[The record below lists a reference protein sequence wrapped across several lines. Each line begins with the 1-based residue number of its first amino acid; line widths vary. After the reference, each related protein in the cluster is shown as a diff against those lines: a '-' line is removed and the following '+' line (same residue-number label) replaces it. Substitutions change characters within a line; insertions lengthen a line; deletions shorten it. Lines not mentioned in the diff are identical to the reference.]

1 MTPRAEN
8 PSNARVGVGDLVAW
22 DGGVLL
28 IGRANRVI
36 PPHAHQA
43 IQVAFGYA
51 APVGLR
57 TSEDEPWTAYP
68 LGIVASRQPHSM
80 DATSSTYNAVIF
92 VEPETA
98 LGRAISERYL
108 ERGVA
113 SVDDVDTRA
122 ACAQLFA
129 TWLGG
134 TTKANLIAGAMGVT
148 ATLARDVVPVAV
160 TDERIL
166 RATEYIRAHLAG
178 DVTLDDVAAQVFLS
192 PGRFRHLFVEQT
204 GMGLRPYV
212 LWRRF
217 ILAWDLLTQGESIS
231 TAAHRAGFADSA
243 HFTRTSNQ
251 MFGFPP
257 SLLQVDAGAPVQRPP
272 D

>member
-1 MTPRAEN
+1 MATP
-8 PSNARVGVGDLVAW
+8 VGVGDLVAW
-22 DGGVLL
+22 QGGVLL
-28 IGRANRVI
+28 IGRANRII
-36 PPHAHQA
+36 PSHSHQA
-43 IQVAFGYA
+43 IQVVFGYA
-51 APVGLR
+51 GPVGLR
-57 TSEDEPWTAYP
+57 TTDDEAWTAYP

-80 DATSSTYNAVIF
+80 DATASTYNAVVF

-98 LGRAISERYL
+98 LGRALTERYL
-108 ERGVA
+108 TRGVA
-113 SVDDVDTRA
+113 SVDDAHIREV
-122 ACAQLFA
+122 CADLFS

-134 TTKANLIAGAMGVT
+134 TSKERLIAGATQVIAALAKDVAPVT
-148 ATLARDVVPVAV
+148 V

-166 RATEYIRAHLAG
+166 RATEYIGAHLGGSVA
-178 DVTLDDVAAQVFLS
+178 LDDVAAQVFLS

-217 ILAWDLLTQGESIS
+217 ILAWDLLAQGESIS

-243 HFTRTSNQ
+243 HFTRTSHQ

-257 SLLQVDAGAPVQRPP
+257 SLLQVDAGAAGAATPPPQR
-272 D
+272 

>member
-1 MTPRAEN
+1 MATP
-8 PSNARVGVGDLVAW
+8 VGVGDLVAW

-28 IGRANRVI
+28 IGRANRIV

-43 IQVAFGYA
+43 IQVVFGYA
-51 APVGLR
+51 GAVGLR
-57 TSEDEPWTAYP
+57 TDEDEEWTAYP

-80 DATSSTYNAVIF
+80 DATGSTYNAVVFI
-92 VEPETA
+92 EPETA
-98 LGRAISERYL
+98 LGRALTERYL
-108 ERGVA
+108 QRGVV
-113 SVDDVDTRA
+113 SVDDAETRR
-122 ACAQLFA
+122 ACADLFSM
-129 TWLGG
+129 WLGG
-134 TTKANLIAGAMGVT
+134 TSKERLMAGAKQVI
-148 ATLARDVVPVAV
+148 ATLAKDATSTLV

-178 DVTLDDVAAQVFLS
+178 SVALDDVAAHVFLS

-217 ILAWDLLTQGESIS
+217 ILAWDLLAQGESIS

-243 HFTRTSNQ
+243 HFTRTSHQ

-257 SLLQVDAGAPVQRPP
+257 SLLQVDAGSPGQRPQH
-272 D
+272 

>member
-1 MTPRAEN
+1 MTTP
-8 PSNARVGVGDLVAW
+8 VGVGDLVAW

-36 PPHAHQA
+36 PTHAHQA

-51 APVGLR
+51 GPVGLR
-57 TSEDEPWTAYP
+57 TNDDEDWKAYP

-80 DATSSTYNAVIF
+80 DATAATYNAVIF

-98 LGRAISERYL
+98 LGRAISERFL
-108 ERGVA
+108 TRGLA
-113 SVDDVDTRA
+113 SVDEAGVRA
-122 ACAQLFA
+122 ACVDLFA
-129 TWLGG
+129 SWLGG
-134 TTKANLIAGAMGVT
+134 TSRMHLINGATRVVAAL
-148 ATLARDVVPVAV
+148 ATDIAPAIV

-166 RATEYIRAHLAG
+166 RATEYIRTHLDA
-178 DVTLDDVAAQVFLS
+178 DVRLDDVASHVFLS

-217 ILAWDLLTQGESIS
+217 ILAWDVLARGESIS

-257 SLLQVDAGAPVQRPP
+257 SLLQVDAGPVTLPS
-272 D
+272 

>member
-1 MTPRAEN
+1 MTTP
-8 PSNARVGVGDLVAW
+8 VGVGDLVAW

-36 PPHAHQA
+36 PTHAHQA

-51 APVGLR
+51 GPVGLR
-57 TSEDEPWTAYP
+57 TTEDEDWTAYP

-80 DATSSTYNAVIF
+80 DATAATYNAVIF

-98 LGRAISERYL
+98 LGRALSERYL
-108 ERGVA
+108 ERGLA
-113 SVDDVDTRA
+113 SVDDTAVRA
-122 ACAQLFA
+122 SCADLFA

-134 TTKANLIAGAMGVT
+134 TSKERLIAGATRVVAG
-148 ATLARDVVPVAV
+148 LASDVAPAIL

-166 RATEYIRAHLAG
+166 RATEYIRTHLDG
-178 DVTLDDVAAQVFLS
+178 DVSLDEVAAQVFLS

-217 ILAWDLLTQGESIS
+217 ILAWDQLARGESIS
-231 TAAHRAGFADSA
+231 TAAHRAGFADAA

-257 SLLQVDAGAPVQRPP
+257 SLLQVAAGPTTPP
-272 D
+272 S

>member
-1 MTPRAEN
+1 MATP
-8 PSNARVGVGDLVAW
+8 VGVGDLVAW
-22 DGGVLL
+22 EGGVLL

-36 PPHAHQA
+36 PFHSHQA
-43 IQVAFGYA
+43 IQVVFGYA
-51 APVGLR
+51 GRVGLR
-57 TSEDEPWTAYP
+57 TSDDETWTAYP

-80 DATSSTYNAVIF
+80 DATASTYNAVIF

-98 LGRAISERYL
+98 LGRALAERYL
-108 ERGVA
+108 HRGVV
-113 SVDDVDTRA
+113 SIDDPDTRV
-122 ACAQLFA
+122 ACADLFS

-134 TTKANLIAGAMGVT
+134 TSRERLVAGANRVV
-148 ATLARDVVPVAV
+148 ATLAKDITPAKV

-166 RATEYIRAHLAG
+166 RATEYIRAHLG
-178 DVTLDDVAAQVFLS
+178 RSVTLDDVAAHVFLS

-217 ILAWDLLTQGESIS
+217 ILAWDLLTKGESVS
-231 TAAHRAGFADSA
+231 TAAHSAGFADAA

-257 SLLQVDAGAPVQRPP
+257 SLLQVDAGAPTPGPP
-272 D
+272 R

>member
-1 MTPRAEN
+1 MPTPL
-8 PSNARVGVGDLVAW
+8 GTGDLVAW

-36 PPHAHQA
+36 PLHAHQA
-43 IQVAFGYA
+43 IQIAFGYA
-51 APVGLR
+51 APVALR
-57 TSEDEPWTAYP
+57 TADADAWTACP
-68 LGIVASRQPHSM
+68 LGIIPSRQPHSM
-80 DATSSTYNAVIF
+80 DATASTYNVVIL
-92 VEPETA
+92 VEPETRV
-98 LGRAISERYL
+98 GRALAARHL
-108 ERGVA
+108 HGGLA
-113 SVDDVDTRA
+113 SVDDPAVRT
-122 ACAQLFA
+122 ACTDIFS
-129 TWLGG
+129 TWLAG
-134 TTKANLIAGAMGVT
+134 TTKDRLIEAASHVVRALTQGVESATVT
-148 ATLARDVVPVAV
+148 A

-166 RATEYIRAHLAG
+166 RATAYIREHLQVN
-178 DVTLDDVAAQVFLS
+178 VTLDEVAAHVFLS

-231 TAAHRAGFADSA
+231 AAAHRAGFADAA

-257 SLLQVDAGAPVQRPP
+257 SLLQVMAGPTPAPAPDPARPP
-272 D
+272 T

>member
-1 MTPRAEN
+1 VDPVSSWPR
-8 PSNARVGVGDLVAW
+8 RV
-22 DGGVLL
+22 
-28 IGRANRVI
+28 
-36 PPHAHQA
+36 
-43 IQVAFGYA
+43 
-51 APVGLR
+51 AP
-57 TSEDEPWTAYP
+57 T
-68 LGIVASRQPHSM
+68 HSL
-80 DATSSTYNAVIF
+80 DATSSTYNAVIL

-98 LGRAISERYL
+98 LGRSLTEQYL
-108 ERGVA
+108 QHGVA
-113 SVDDVDTRA
+113 SADDADARI
-122 ACAQLFA
+122 ACADLFS
-129 TWLGG
+129 TWLSGAS
-134 TTKANLIAGAMGVT
+134 KERLITGATRVISALAHGV
-148 ATLARDVVPVAV
+148 APAIV

-166 RATEYIRAHLAG
+166 RATEYIRTHLSGSVA
-178 DVTLDDVAAQVFLS
+178 LDDVAAHVFLS

-243 HFTRTSNQ
+243 HFTRTSHQ

-257 SLLQVDAGAPVQRPP
+257 SLLHVSAG

>member
-1 MTPRAEN
+1 MTTP
-8 PSNARVGVGDLVAW
+8 VGVGDLVAW

-28 IGRANRVI
+28 IGRANRIV

-51 APVGLR
+51 GPVGLR
-57 TSEDEPWTAYP
+57 TDEDHPWTAYP

-80 DATSSTYNAVIF
+80 DATASTYNAVIF
-92 VEPETA
+92 VEPETP
-98 LGRAISERYL
+98 LGRALTERYL
-108 ERGVA
+108 TRGVA
-113 SVDDVDTRA
+113 SVDDPTVRTL
-122 ACAQLFA
+122 CADLFA

-134 TTKANLIAGAMGVT
+134 TAKANLITGATRVI
-148 ATLARDVVPVAV
+148 AALAQDVAPTVV

-166 RATEYIRAHLAG
+166 RAIEFIRARLDASLA
-178 DVTLDDVAAQVFLS
+178 LDDVAAHVFLS

-217 ILAWDLLTQGESIS
+217 ILAWDQLAHGESIS
-231 TAAHRAGFADSA
+231 TAAHRAGFADAA

-257 SLLQVDAGAPVQRPP
+257 SLLQVDRGPATPP
-272 D
+272 P

>member
-1 MTPRAEN
+1 MSAQ
-8 PSNARVGVGDLVAW
+8 VGVGDLVAW

-28 IGRANRVI
+28 IGRANRII
-36 PPHAHQA
+36 PPHSHQA
-43 IQVAFGYA
+43 IQVVFGYA
-51 APVGLR
+51 GPVGLR
-57 TSEDEPWTAYP
+57 TSEQEPWTAYP

-80 DATSSTYNAVIF
+80 DATASTYNAVIF

-98 LGRAISERYL
+98 LGRCLTERYL
-108 ERGVA
+108 EHGVA
-113 SVDDVDTRA
+113 SADDVDTRT
-122 ACAQLFA
+122 ACADLFS

-134 TTKANLIAGAMGVT
+134 TTKDRLITGATRVIS
-148 ATLARDVVPVAV
+148 TLAKDVVPAAV

-166 RATEYIRAHLAG
+166 RATEYIRAHLSGSVA
-178 DVTLDDVAAQVFLS
+178 LDDVAAEVFLS

-217 ILAWDLLTQGESIS
+217 ILAWDLLAQGQSIS
-231 TAAHRAGFADSA
+231 TAAHRAGFADAA

-257 SLLQVDAGAPVQRPP
+257 SLLQVDAGPAAQRPSR
-272 D
+272 